1 MIAKYFLELIMSK
14 EKKTDEKRT
23 NSIDE
28 FYTLYENAKQK
39 GFLES
44 KNFINSKPFSKSFEY
59 VPQKEEFYKR
69 ARQ

>member
-1 MIAKYFLELIMSK
+1 MSENK
-14 EKKTDEKRT
+14 ITDKKIK

-44 KNFINSKPFSKSFEY
+44 KNFINSKPFSQTSEY
-59 VPQKEEFYKR
+59 VPQKEKFYER
-69 ARQ
+69 FERQHSKNKSF